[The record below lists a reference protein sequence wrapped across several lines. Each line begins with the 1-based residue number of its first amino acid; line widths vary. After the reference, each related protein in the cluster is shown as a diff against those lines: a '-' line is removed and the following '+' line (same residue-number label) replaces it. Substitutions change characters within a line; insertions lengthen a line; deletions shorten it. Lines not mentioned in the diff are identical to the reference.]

1 MSQCSYMWCRCAAT
15 EKPDIALAGKAYH
28 PTCAARMKTA
38 TKIREACKV
47 ISGYTDEALIKALT
61 PMIMEKRY
69 PESYILYA
77 IKYARTHNIPITS
90 IGKLQYV
97 SEFGDIKAAYRAH
110 LQKKKADE
118 IRRQME
124 SYRPQTT
131 MKTFTWASQQTGFAS
146 ILC

>member
-1 MSQCSYMWCRCAAT
+1 MSQCNYTWCRCATT

-28 PTCAARMKTA
+28 PTCAARMKVA
-38 TKIREACKV
+38 TRIREACKA
-47 ISGYTDEALIKALT
+47 IPGYTDEALIKALT

-77 IKYARTHNIPITS
+77 IKHGKAHDIAITS
-90 IGKLQYV
+90 VGKIQYIA
-97 SEFGDIKAAYRAH
+97 EFNDIKAAYRAH

-124 SYRPQTT
+124 TYKPKTT
-131 MKTFTWASQQTGFAS
+131 MQTFTWASQQTGFAS